1 VRRNEISQ
9 FSGYSD
15 DSINEMKIRD

>member
-1 VRRNEISQ
+1 VRRSKISQ